1 MVEAH
6 LTGAYPRSERLV
18 EATRAAVRG
27 RISEADVDK
36 AVVGDIIGLVDLQSD
51 THLDSLVDGQLNWQ
65 DLFRPFSELF
75 SGIQLGSLTRWFD
88 NNTFYRQ
95 PIVADRVAFKGGNI
109 GRYFRNDLLPPRADT
124 KAILPGPFTLAVMS
138 QNASYSSMEDLVD
151 EIARGL
157 KDTVAALQKEEY
169 RCFQFNEPALCVGN
183 RSERELEMG
192 KHGIE
197 TCAKGV
203 GGKTIL
209 QTYFGDASPIIDT
222 LLDYDVD
229 SVGVD
234 FYATSTTSLTDHDF
248 NKELGCGC
256 VDGRNSLLES
266 PEDLRRFVADVE
278 EQLAP
283 KGLSITPN
291 CDLDFLPQTVAEK
304 KVHLLEETKK
314 LLE

>member
-1 MVEAH
+1 MIEAH
-6 LTGAYPRSERLV
+6 LAGAYPRSEKLV

-27 RISEADVDK
+27 RISQAYVDK
-36 AVVGDIIGLVDLQSD
+36 IVVSDIIGLVDLQSD
-51 THLDSLVDGQLNWQ
+51 IRLDSLVDGQLNWQ

-109 GRYFRNDLLPPRADT
+109 GRYFRNDLLPARAHA
-124 KAILPGPFTLAVMS
+124 KAVLPGPFTFAVMS
-138 QNASYSSMEDLVD
+138 QNAAYSSMEDLVD
-151 EIARGL
+151 DIAHGL
-157 KDTVAALQKEEY
+157 KDTAASLQKEGY
-169 RCFQFNEPALCVGN
+169 RYFQFNEPALCVGN
-183 RSERELEMG
+183 KSERELEIG
-192 KHGIE
+192 KHGMEI
-197 TCAKGV
+197 CAKGV

-222 LLDYDVD
+222 LLDYHVD
-229 SVGVD
+229 SVGLD
-234 FYATSTTSLTDHDF
+234 FYATSTKSLTDHDF

-266 PEDLRRFVADVE
+266 PEDLRRFVSEVE
-278 EQLAP
+278 EQLEP
-283 KGLSITPN
+283 KGLSINPN

-304 KVHLLEETKK
+304 KVRLIEETKR
-314 LLE
+314 LLA